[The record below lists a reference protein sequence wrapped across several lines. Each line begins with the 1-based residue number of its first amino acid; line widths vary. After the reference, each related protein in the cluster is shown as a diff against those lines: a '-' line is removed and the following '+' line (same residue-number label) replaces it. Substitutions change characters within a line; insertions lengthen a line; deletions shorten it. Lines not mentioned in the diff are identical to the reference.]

1 MVNGING
8 ATTATTLNTKLQKIA
23 DDAKITKEEAANLT
37 QAELQ
42 EIKDA
47 NPEIEIEDGV
57 DDVVAANA
65 ANATQETEEK
75 EEADAATAKADEL
88 IAMPNENIDAAATEQ
103 LKAEIEKA
111 KGEYETAKAEA
122 QARKEEIDAAEDA
135 YEALQADMAKAA
147 ANVEDAAANA
157 QESVSQQTNRVRQQA
172 QEEGWDEARLKSELG
187 KISIPSISG
196 EQRTLESV
204 GIDVSNMA
212 STIQKLSDLYAAQA
226 NAVDDIAQR
235 FGGFLE
241 VDLDTIS
248 VAKDGTIVINE
259 LGEGGPEV
267 SGADGIS
274 AKDMQKF
281 ANMSNEQLTEYL
293 ASEEGAA
300 IMTAMQ
306 GLANDGVD
314 LSAENCAAII
324 KTMIADQDKSTGDAD
339 KFGSEYA
346 GKIQVNQINGVD
358 SSQLSAAV
366 KKVEA
371 PKTEEVSECTP
382 PPSCDPYVIKIDGVE
397 YTMILDN
404 GDGKWDT
411 DDILGINDEK
421 DNLFEALKGLE
432 SDGDASKL
440 TGDELAK
447 AGIRLVAKNDDG
459 TLAVDDPKKDF
470 DLTKIDNIDMT
481 NLTQSTDNDGHV
493 GTFGNFNLTLTDG
506 RTIQGAETFEE
517 MSTLQKLFGAVK
529 NFFDGLG
536 NIAKDIISNLMMNQ
550 DEKQYYSEEVKAKYA
565 ENLEQANEM
574 LDNTTALGEAMIDQ
588 TEDTVDDAAKDYE
601 EPKAEETEEQ
611 QATEEQ
617 VADGETEEQQGK
629 DGKGKKPQSLV
640 QSKPN

>member
-8 ATTATTLNTKLQKIA
+8 ATTATTLNTKLQKLA
-23 DDAKITKEEAANLT
+23 DDSKITKEEAANLT

-42 EIKDA
+42 EIQDA

-57 DDVVAANA
+57 EEIVAANA
-65 ANATQETEEK
+65 AQTTEETEEA
-75 EEADAATAKADEL
+75 EETVAEAAANGVEV
-88 IAMPNENIDAAATEQ
+88 AMPAENIDAEATEQ

-111 KGEYETAKAEA
+111 KDEYEAAKAEA
-122 QARKEEIDAAEDA
+122 ELRKEDIDAAEDA

-147 ANVEDAAANA
+147 SDVEDAAANA
-157 QESVSQQTNRVRQQA
+157 QESVSQQTNRIRQQA
-172 QEEGWDEARLKSELG
+172 QEEGWDETRLQQELG

-204 GIDVSNMA
+204 GIDVTNMA
-212 STIQKLSDLYAAQA
+212 ETIKNLSDLYAAQA
-226 NAVDDIAQR
+226 NTVDEIAQR
-235 FGGFLE
+235 YGGFLE

-248 VAKDGTIVINE
+248 VATDGTIVINE
-259 LGEGGPEV
+259 IGEGGPEV
-267 SGADGIS
+267 SGEDGIS
-274 AKDMQKF
+274 AQDMQKF
-281 ANMSNEQLTEYL
+281 ANMTNDELTEYL
-293 ASEEGAA
+293 ASEDGAA

-324 KTMIADQDKSTGDAD
+324 KTMIAEQDKSTGDAD

-358 SSQLSAAV
+358 SSQLSEAV

-371 PKTEEVSECTP
+371 PKTETSSSSSSS
-382 PPSCDPYVIKIDGVE
+382 SCDPYVIKIDGVE

-404 GDGKWDT
+404 GDGEWNT
-411 DDILGINDEK
+411 DDILGINDQK

-432 SDGDASKL
+432 SDGDTSKL
-440 TGDELAK
+440 TGEELQK

-481 NLTQSTDNDGHV
+481 NLTQSTDNDGNI
-493 GTFGNFNLTLTDG
+493 GTFGNFDVTLTDG

-517 MSTLQKLFGAVK
+517 MSTLEKLFGAVK

-536 NIAKDIISNLMMNQ
+536 NIATNIIEKLMMNQ
-550 DEKQYYSEEVKAKYA
+550 DEKQYYSEEVKEKYDA
-565 ENLEQANEM
+565 NLKEANEL
-574 LDNTTALGEAMIDQ
+574 LDDTTAIREAIIDQ
-588 TEDTVDDAAKDYE
+588 TEENVDDAAKDYE
-601 EPKAEETEEQ
+601 EPETQE
-611 QATEEQ
+611 ATEE
-617 VADGETEEQQGK
+617 DIFGEESDEEQ
-629 DGKGKKPQSLV
+629 KKKEKQQKEDSIF
-640 QSKPN
+640 